1 MATETANIPTPTDWR
16 RIHALGLP
24 SGSVRAL
31 LAMLIFATAGYLL
44 VLRPGQDVPD
54 YLRDLLF
61 IIMGHYFAVR
71 SRSAP
76 EREAGP
82 GPLYLPNGS
91 VRILLVLGVVATA
104 AILYRGGELTAP
116 GRNPGVLTL
125 LLIGGFLALGV
136 ALNAVFS
143 WWKDRGHR
151 PSRVIEDLR
160 AIVSMAAAVLLVALV
175 ANRVYHVVPQPRI
188 DAMTAGW
195 LHLGRF
201 GPENVLAAVVGFYF
215 GSKS

>member
-1 MATETANIPTPTDWR
+1 M
-16 RIHALGLP
+16 
-24 SGSVRAL
+24 
-31 LAMLIFATAGYLL
+31 
-44 VLRPGQDVPD
+44 PD

-71 SRSAP
+71 SRSTP
-76 EREAGP
+76 GSDAGP

-91 VRILLVLGVVATA
+91 VRILLILGVLATA
-104 AILYRGGELTAP
+104 AILYRGGQLTAP

-125 LLIGGFLALGV
+125 LLIGGFLLGV
-136 ALNAVFS
+136 ALNAVFT
-143 WWKDRGHR
+143 WWKDRGHK
-151 PSRVIEDLR
+151 PSRRIEDLR
-160 AIVSMAAAVLLVALV
+160 AILSMAAAALLVALV
-175 ANRVYHVVPQPRI
+175 ANRVDHVVPQARI